1 MTKQGFSGENAQIK
15 SFKIQYVVF
24 SLTISVLSLLSVFL
38 SGNFSDLIFSA
49 RIFALFAFLFASF
62 YSYIKIKPL
71 FAVVFGEIVVFT
83 TGDFLIMFI
92 IQAVIGVFFYLSY
105 VSEKKSDIFRYLL
118 LLLPVCLIFSLFS
131 EILNIFEYLLLCIL
145 FLSAFYLL
153 IKINLRRI
161 ASRTNPKKTEGYK

>member
-1 MTKQGFSGENAQIK
+1 M
-15 SFKIQYVVF
+15 
-24 SLTISVLSLLSVFL
+24 
-38 SGNFSDLIFSA
+38 
-49 RIFALFAFLFASF
+49 
-62 YSYIKIKPL
+62 
-71 FAVVFGEIVVFT
+71 VFGEIVVFT

-153 IKINLRRI
+153 IKINWRRI
-161 ASRTNPKKTEGYK
+161 ARRTNPKKTEGYK